1 MEIILYVL
9 CSSVPNHLIVF
20 FQFWDYSWRSK
31 KLAIALALLC
41 LIAKVPLISWAV
53 GAGHSVRLVE
63 FVFSLFAAG
72 IYFVMI
78 RTDVFKLVLTYV
90 LSVDYL
96 IVARGVASFIA
107 ARYLGVNALSW
118 QCSLLCILVYL
129 LTLPVT
135 MYFFRR
141 GAQTVRDTDA
151 PGLWRVIWL
160 LPALTSVVVVTFTSA
175 FDPNSVSSWTSLAAR
190 LSLLVCVIVVSC
202 VLIQSL
208 DGLRRSA
215 AMEEKA
221 RQMENILNL
230 QRSQYAKL
238 QAHMEEVRQAS
249 HDLRQHRNIIN
260 SYLESGDETRLREY
274 LSAHADKGAADTF
287 RCYCRN
293 YSVNMLLNHYAERL
307 REQGDGLRVQLRPA
321 GAAGRLGAGPLR
333 RAGEPAGK
341 RAGGLLGPGGR
352 VREGRGEADGRQRP
366 GNRRGQQRARGAE
379 ARAGRRPVLDK
390 AQRRGHRHELRAP
403 DSAAIPRQGG
413 FQLERG
419 QLPGLRLPEPE
430 NRVNAKKRRLPAAL
444 SFCRRGR
451 GGRRLTLRRR

>member
-307 REQGDGLRVQLRPA
+307 REQGTDYEFSFDLPEQLAVSEPDLCVVLGNLLENALEACSGREGAYVRAAAKLTGASALAIAVDNSAPEAPKPA
-321 GAAGRLGAGPLR
+321 PG
-333 RAGEPAGK
+333 
-341 RAGGLLGPGGR
+341 GGLYSTKHSGEGIGTSS
-352 VREGRGEADGRQRP
+352 VRQ
-366 GNRRGQQRARGAE
+366 
-379 ARAGRRPVLDK
+379 
-390 AQRRGHRHELRAP
+390 
-403 DSAAIPRQGG
+403 I
-413 FQLERG
+413 
-419 QLPGLRLPEPE
+419 
-430 NRVNAKKRRLPAAL
+430 AL
-444 SFCRRGR
+444 QYRGR
-451 GGRRLTLRRR
+451 ADFSWSEGSFRASVFLNPKTE

>member
-160 LPALTSVVVVTFTSA
+160 LPALTSVVVITFTSA

-190 LSLLVCVIVVSC
+190 LSLLVCVIVVSY

-307 REQGDGLRVQLRPA
+307 REQGTDYEFSFDLPEQLAVSEPDLCVVLGNLLENALEACSGREGAYVRAAAKLTGASALAIVVDNSAPEAPKPA
-321 GAAGRLGAGPLR
+321 PG
-333 RAGEPAGK
+333 
-341 RAGGLLGPGGR
+341 GGLYSTKHSGEGIGTSS
-352 VREGRGEADGRQRP
+352 VRQ
-366 GNRRGQQRARGAE
+366 
-379 ARAGRRPVLDK
+379 
-390 AQRRGHRHELRAP
+390 
-403 DSAAIPRQGG
+403 I
-413 FQLERG
+413 
-419 QLPGLRLPEPE
+419 
-430 NRVNAKKRRLPAAL
+430 AL
-444 SFCRRGR
+444 QYRGR
-451 GGRRLTLRRR
+451 ADFSWSEGSFRASVFLNPKTE

>member
-129 LTLPVT
+129 LTMPVT

-190 LSLLVCVIVVSC
+190 LSLLVCVIVVSY

-307 REQGDGLRVQLRPA
+307 REQGTDYEFSFDLPEQLAVSEPDLCVVLGNLLENALEACSGREGAYVRAAAKLTGASALAIAVDNSAPEAPKPA
-321 GAAGRLGAGPLR
+321 PG
-333 RAGEPAGK
+333 
-341 RAGGLLGPGGR
+341 GGLYSTKHSGEGIGTSS
-352 VREGRGEADGRQRP
+352 VRQ
-366 GNRRGQQRARGAE
+366 
-379 ARAGRRPVLDK
+379 
-390 AQRRGHRHELRAP
+390 
-403 DSAAIPRQGG
+403 I
-413 FQLERG
+413 
-419 QLPGLRLPEPE
+419 
-430 NRVNAKKRRLPAAL
+430 AL
-444 SFCRRGR
+444 QYRGR
-451 GGRRLTLRRR
+451 ADFSWSEGSFRASVFLNPKTE

>member
-160 LPALTSVVVVTFTSA
+160 LPALTSVVVITFTSA

-307 REQGDGLRVQLRPA
+307 REQGTDYEFSFDLPEQLAVSEPDLCVVLGNLLENALEACSGREGAYVRAAAKLTGASALAIAVDNSAPEAPKPA
-321 GAAGRLGAGPLR
+321 PG
-333 RAGEPAGK
+333 
-341 RAGGLLGPGGR
+341 GGLYSTKHSGEGIGTSS
-352 VREGRGEADGRQRP
+352 VRQ
-366 GNRRGQQRARGAE
+366 
-379 ARAGRRPVLDK
+379 
-390 AQRRGHRHELRAP
+390 
-403 DSAAIPRQGG
+403 I
-413 FQLERG
+413 
-419 QLPGLRLPEPE
+419 
-430 NRVNAKKRRLPAAL
+430 AL
-444 SFCRRGR
+444 QYRGR
-451 GGRRLTLRRR
+451 ADFSWSEGSFRASVFLNPKTE